1 MLKTPSPG
9 INNIKKSAVAHYSMD
24 DVEESEKRNLQDKA
38 DANRSNSVLLMQD
51 RSSSDARL
59 EKIPQQMNNMNDAM
73 LTVPDQAVARNGLK
87 IAVNEPNA
95 SGEHSKNQSS

>member
-38 DANRSNSVLLMQD
+38 DANRSNSVLLM
-51 RSSSDARL
+51 
-59 EKIPQQMNNMNDAM
+59 
-73 LTVPDQAVARNGLK
+73 
-87 IAVNEPNA
+87 
-95 SGEHSKNQSS
+95 